1 MSSFALKTPEL
12 KYVAGRLEDF
22 AGKYSVPISDEA
34 IHFEQQTAPD
44 QVRRH
49 GHTFGESS
57 DRVKSRGLGHEFQV
71 GEIAKTIPLLLGRF
85 ALYERGYHA
94 SREGVRFNEVVWL
107 RLANVQ
113 MTDPRVDDI
122 LAIVGA
128 QRTPDDPVL
137 LDNDSALIF
146 EADGNIANQAFPYT
160 LHQFA
165 GEGYN
170 VRVSQ
175 SSPMRLPRLA
185 VTHIDFS
192 LPDVPYVSV
201 EDR

>member
-22 AGKYSVPISDEA
+22 AGKYGVPISDEA

-57 DRVKSRGLGHEFQV
+57 DKVKLRGLGHEFQV
-71 GEIAKTIPLLLGRF
+71 GEIAKTVPLLLGRL
-85 ALYERGYHA
+85 ALYERGHHA
-94 SREGVRFNEVVWL
+94 SKEGVSFDEVMWL
-107 RLANVQ
+107 RLANIQ

-128 QRTPDDPVL
+128 HRTPNDLVL
-137 LDNDSALIF
+137 LDDDSAFIF
-146 EADGNIANQAFPYT
+146 DDDGNVNNQVFPYT
-160 LHQFA
+160 LHTFA
-165 GEGYN
+165 GDGYN

-175 SSPMRLPRLA
+175 RSPMRLPRLA
-185 VTHIDFS
+185 VTSIDLS

-201 EDR
+201 TDR